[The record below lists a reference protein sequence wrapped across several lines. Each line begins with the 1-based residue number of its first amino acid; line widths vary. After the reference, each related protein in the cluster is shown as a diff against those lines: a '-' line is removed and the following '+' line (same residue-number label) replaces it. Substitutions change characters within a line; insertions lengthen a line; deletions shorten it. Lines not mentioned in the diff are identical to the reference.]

1 MSFPDFG
8 EEQLTQ
14 PPWGDADLSGGAHEY
29 CLARIL
35 ELIHQLG
42 QVVGATCPA
51 TNDEP
56 VTLYLGGG
64 AAAVLS
70 GAREKSDSGLCVFA
84 ATPRETNLI
93 SRIAVGL
100 EPESDLRVQLTDR
113 TLQTWME
120 ASPQVM
126 QRLVQDAASIQP
138 IHSTPDLEIIIPR
151 WEIPYAIKM
160 HELAFDNDNRALR
173 WVPLFLVCYLLAATI
188 GPREGHV
195 LESSVQEY
203 VRSLFPHAG
212 RVPRSIFDKVNRR
225 CRKRLGNEPILFE
238 G

>member
-8 EEQLTQ
+8 QEQLTQ
-14 PPWGDADLSGGAHEY
+14 PPWGHDDLSGPRGY
-29 CLARIL
+29 CLAHIL
-35 ELIHQLG
+35 ELMHELSR
-42 QVVGATCPA
+42 VVGATCPA
-51 TNDEP
+51 TNDGP

-70 GAREKSDSGLCVFA
+70 GAREQSDYGLCLFA

-93 SRIAVGL
+93 SRIAVSL
-100 EPESDLRVQLTDR
+100 EPESTLRVQLTD
-113 TLQTWME
+113 TSLQHCME

-138 IHSTPDLEIIIPR
+138 IHSTPDLQIIIPR

-160 HELAFDNDNRALR
+160 HELAFDNDNRALG
-173 WVPLFLVCYLLAATI
+173 WVPLFLFCYLLATTT
-188 GPREGHV
+188 GLREGHV
-195 LESSVQEY
+195 LESSVQEH
-203 VRSLFPHAG
+203 VRSLFPHNPG
-212 RVPRSIFDKVNRR
+212 PVPRSILDRVNRR
-225 CRKRLGNEPILFE
+225 CRKRLGIEPILFE